1 MPVDQAEQ
9 LPGKRTK
16 SVAYTDDFTG
26 ASSITNLLHWWNTFT
41 TLGPLFGYHPEPT
54 KCWLTVK
61 PRMKD
66 IALKAFENAG
76 INKTE
81 DGKRDLGGVTG
92 SIEYRDNYVTQK
104 VNTWLDE
111 LIMLCDIARN
121 EPQAASSCFVSGYK
135 HKVTHIM
142 RTIPN
147 ISHQLEKID
156 EPILTK
162 FILAITGGIYVNPDE
177 RYLLSLPV
185 KYSGLG
191 LPILSELAGIEFQNS
206 QIMSEDLRNKIIEKG
221 QASSQQHDKKIKEN
235 KNNIQ
240 KSMQACH
247 NSILQRLRNDMTD
260 EQQRLNEINQQQGAS
275 TWLTTLPIKEEG
287 YTINKN
293 CFWDLLLLLYGW
305 QLQRLPTTC

>member
-1 MPVDQAEQ
+1 MP
-9 LPGKRTK
+9 
-16 SVAYTDDFTG
+16 
-26 ASSITNLLHWWNTFT
+26 
-41 TLGPLFGYHPEPT
+41 
-54 KCWLTVK
+54 
-61 PRMKD
+61 
-66 IALKAFENAG
+66 LKKFENAD
-76 INKTE
+76 INITE
-81 DGKRDLGGVTG
+81 DGKRHWGAVIG
-92 SIEYRDNYVTQK
+92 SIEYHENYVTQK

-111 LIMLCDIARN
+111 LNMLCDITRIAS
-121 EPQAASSCFVSGYK
+121 QAEYSCFVNGYK
-135 HKVTHIM
+135 HKVYIM
-142 RTIPN
+142 RAIPKMCT
-147 ISHQLEKID
+147 QLEKID
-156 EPILTK
+156 ELILTK
-162 FILAITGGIYVNPDE
+162 FIPEITGGIYVNPDE